1 VEVLKKNA
9 PLLLLGSGSQTP
21 QCVGISC
28 CTFGKCRFQSLPSP
42 IPTACSSSGFA
53 SQASYLHPV
62 WMQVTDFEK
71 PCSDDLSKLRIPP
84 VDLRDEKSVYEQ
96 ELAV

>member
-1 VEVLKKNA
+1 
-9 PLLLLGSGSQTP
+9 
-21 QCVGISC
+21 
-28 CTFGKCRFQSLPSP
+28 
-42 IPTACSSSGFA
+42 
-53 SQASYLHPV
+53 
-62 WMQVTDFEK
+62 MQVTDFEK